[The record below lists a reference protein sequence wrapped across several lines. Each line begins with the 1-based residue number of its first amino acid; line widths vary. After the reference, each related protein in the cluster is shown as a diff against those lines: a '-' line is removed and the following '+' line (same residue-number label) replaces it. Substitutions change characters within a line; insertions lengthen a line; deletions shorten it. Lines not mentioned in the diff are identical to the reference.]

1 MRRLVACCALL
12 LSLSCLPGWAQLSA
26 TLSTTSPQAV
36 SAPSSMPIE
45 VRNKDGTIN
54 WDSLVRAS
62 DTLATEA
69 EALQND
75 LAILQTQY
83 NSLLKLSKDT
93 DVEAQKVM
101 QRQESALWWWR
112 AGAATALILDLL
124 LLGAVMGG
132 K

>member
-1 MRRLVACCALL
+1 
-12 LSLSCLPGWAQLSA
+12 
-26 TLSTTSPQAV
+26 
-36 SAPSSMPIE
+36 MPIE

-75 LAILQTQY
+75 LATLQTQY